1 MKTKELV
8 SISNQLSNDD
18 LVKLLN
24 LLSDR
29 LCVFI
34 ERDQARLVEIDFA
47 CLNGHMVQINLLD
60 DAESN
65 LTQEPAI
72 KTLASE
78 GEPYV

>member
-29 LCVFI
+29 LCVFV
-34 ERDQARLVEIDFA
+34 EHDQARLVEIDFA

-60 DAESN
+60 EAESN

-72 KTLASE
+72 KTLVSE